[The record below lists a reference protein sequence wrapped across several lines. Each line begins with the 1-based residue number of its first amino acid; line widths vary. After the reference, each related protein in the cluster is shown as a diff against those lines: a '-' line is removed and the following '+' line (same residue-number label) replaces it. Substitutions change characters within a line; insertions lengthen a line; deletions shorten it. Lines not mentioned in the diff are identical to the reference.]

1 MTNADMMSV
10 FGSNG
15 IAPNAFKLSVIS
27 GRKPTHHLT
36 FVFSLQTSVLLPP
49 DGTTLTAFTDVN
61 TDVADV
67 R

>member
-1 MTNADMMSV
+1 MMSV

-27 GRKPTHHLT
+27 GWKPTHLT
-36 FVFSLQTSVLLPP
+36 FVFSLRTSVLLPP
-49 DGTTLTAFTDVN
+49 DGTTLTAFTDV
-61 TDVADV
+61 ADV